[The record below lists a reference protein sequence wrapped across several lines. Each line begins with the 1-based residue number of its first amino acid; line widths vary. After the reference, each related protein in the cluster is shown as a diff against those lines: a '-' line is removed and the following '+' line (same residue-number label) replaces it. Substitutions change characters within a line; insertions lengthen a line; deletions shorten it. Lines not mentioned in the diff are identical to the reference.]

1 MIIDATYF
9 EKGSLY
15 IPNNKDISA
24 APLSEGSA
32 MSEIEFFIDKYER
45 ELLLN
50 ALGVTLYNLLVTA
63 MDDLP
68 SADQKWQDLVNGK
81 DYTINSKTHRW
92 EGLKGYNKQ
101 SLIAFYVYC
110 QYLRNDESTYTTTG
124 VVQNTAKN
132 AENYNPTGKYINA
145 WSSFMCQYQKDN
157 YYNEPRVI
165 YNGSGE
171 MGLDYFNNNDVQ
183 RSLYQYLTDA
193 NELDPTAF
201 PDFEF
206 RFYNIKTSLGI

>member
-9 EKGSLY
+9 QKGILY

-24 APLSEGSA
+24 APIGAPSTQSELDV
-32 MSEIEFFIDKYER
+32 FIDNYER
-45 ELLLN
+45 DLLIN
-50 ALGVTLYNLLVTA
+50 ALGVNLFNLLVTA

-68 SADQKWQDLVNGK
+68 SADQKWQDLVNGV
-81 DYTINSKTHRW
+81 DYTINSKTYRW

-124 VVQNTAKN
+124 IVKNNSKN
-132 AENYNPTGKYINA
+132 AENYDPTGKYIKA
-145 WSSFMCQYQKDN
+145 WNCFIEQYQKDFTYCPN
-157 YYNEPRVI
+157 IIVNAFGNV
-165 YNGSGE
+165 
-171 MGLDYFNNNDVQ
+171 GLDYYGNNDSK
-183 RSLYQYLTDA
+183 RSLFQYLRDA
-193 NELDPTAF
+193 NELDAEAF

-206 RFYNIKTSLGI
+206 KIYDVQTSLGI

>member
-9 EKGSLY
+9 QSGLLY

-24 APLSEGSA
+24 APTGAPSSQNELEV
-32 MSEIEFFIDKYER
+32 FIDNYER
-45 ELLLN
+45 DLLIN
-50 ALGVTLYNLLVTA
+50 ALGVPLFNLLTTA

-68 SADQKWQDLVNGK
+68 NADQKWQDLVNGT
-81 DYTINSKTHRW
+81 DYTINGKTYRW

-132 AENYNPTGKYINA
+132 ATNYSPTGKYIKA
-145 WSSFMCQYQKDN
+145 WNCFIEQYQKDFN
-157 YYNEPRVI
+157 YSPNVI
-165 YNGSGE
+165 INASGSI
-171 MGLDYFNNNDVQ
+171 GLDYFNNNDSK
-183 RSLYQYLTDA
+183 RSLFQYLTDA
-193 NELDPTAF
+193 NELDVTAF

-206 RFYNIKTSLGI
+206 KVYELENSLGI